1 MSHELDAIVL
11 GGGPAGSA
19 VGRLLSAWG
28 HSVLILDT
36 PATPSRGL
44 AESLPPST
52 QKLLAQI
59 GVLDVVERA
68 GFFRATGNTV
78 WWASGDRRVEP
89 FGSARQAMGYQ
100 VHRPAFDR
108 VLRDSARAAGADVR
122 MNARVRDVRFE
133 NERSV
138 IVEYDDSD
146 DGRRHSSVCRFVLD
160 CSGRA
165 GLIGRRFR
173 RAEPGYRTC
182 ALVGVWRKSKG
193 WDLPDETHTIVETY
207 DDGWMWSVPIS
218 KTTRHVGAMVD
229 RASPTAAGG
238 RALETAYRGETAK
251 ATNLGGLLEG
261 ATLQRVWACDAS
273 LYSAAQY
280 AGPQF
285 LLIGDAGSFIDPLS
299 SFGVKKALASA
310 WLGAIVVHT
319 CLTDPIRQDVAL
331 EFFSNWERDVYARH
345 LRRSRDFARD
355 AHARHPHAFWA
366 SRAAKDVEAREA
378 GESDLARDP
387 DVLAAFERFKQAPSI
402 HLTLA
407 DNVRVESRP
416 VIRDREIVL
425 ENAFIDQAGL
435 KTRPTSAGSAT
446 SAGLATSAESA
457 TSAGSALRFLGN
469 VDLVK
474 LADIACRHSDV
485 PDVFED
491 YCRTC
496 APVPLPSVV
505 GGLSVLV
512 AKGILHERA

>member
-1 MSHELDAIVL
+1 VSDRASFDAIDVIIL

-19 VGRLLSAWG
+19 AGRLLSAWG
-28 HSVLILDT
+28 HSVVILDM
-36 PATPSRGL
+36 PAPPSRGL

-59 GVLDVVERA
+59 GVLDAVERA

-78 WWASGDRRVEP
+78 WWGSGDRRIEN
-89 FGSARQAMGYQ
+89 FGAAREALGYQ
-100 VHRPAFDR
+100 IHRPDFDR
-108 VLRDSARAAGADVR
+108 VLRESARDAGVDLR
-122 MNARVRDVRFE
+122 ESARVRDVRFE
-133 NERSV
+133 SDRSV
-138 IVEYDDSD
+138 TVDYDE
-146 DGRRHSSVCRFVLD
+146 GGERQTAVARFVLD

-165 GLIGRRFR
+165 GLVGRRFR
-173 RAEPGYRTC
+173 RAEAGYRTC
-182 ALVGVWRKSKG
+182 ALVGVWKKDNG

-207 DDGWMWSVPIS
+207 DEGWMWSVPVS
-218 KTTRHVGAMVD
+218 RDTRHVGAMVD
-229 RASPTAAGG
+229 RASSTVAGG
-238 RALETAYRGETAK
+238 RELESVYRAETAK
-251 ATNLGGLLEG
+251 AAHLGPLLDG
-261 ATLQRVWACDAS
+261 ATLERVWTCDAS
-273 LYSAAQY
+273 LYCSEQY

-310 WLGAIVVHT
+310 WLGAIAVHT
-319 CLTDPIRQDVAL
+319 CLTDPGRQDVAL
-331 EFFSNWERDVYARH
+331 EFFANWERDVYAKH
-345 LRRSRDFARD
+345 LGRSREFARE

-366 SRAAKDVEAREA
+366 SRAGAGVEAREA
-378 GESDLARDP
+378 NEPDIARDP
-387 DVLAAFERFKQAPSI
+387 DVLAAFERFRQAPSI

-407 DNVRVESRP
+407 DDVRVEPRP

-425 ENAFIDQAGL
+425 ENAFVTQAGL
-435 KTRPTSAGSAT
+435 KACAT
-446 SAGLATSAESA
+446 ADATQAGLKACATAEESV
-457 TSAGSALRFLGN
+457 RFLGN

-474 LADIACRHSDV
+474 LAGIACRHTDV

>member
-1 MSHELDAIVL
+1 VSDRASFDAIDVIIL

-19 VGRLLSAWG
+19 AGRLLSAWG
-28 HSVLILDT
+28 HSVVILDM
-36 PATPSRGL
+36 PAPPSRGL

-78 WWASGDRRVEP
+78 WWGSGDRRIEN
-89 FGSARQAMGYQ
+89 FGSFGAAREAMGYQ
-100 VHRPAFDR
+100 IHRPDFDR
-108 VLRDSARAAGADVR
+108 VLRESARDAGADLHES
-122 MNARVRDVRFE
+122 ARVRDVRFE
-133 NERSV
+133 SDRSV
-138 IVEYDDSD
+138 AVDYDD
-146 DGRRHSSVCRFVLD
+146 GGHRHTAVARFVLD

-165 GLIGRRFR
+165 GIVGRRFR

-182 ALVGVWRKSKG
+182 ALVGVWKRPGG

-207 DDGWMWSVPIS
+207 DEGWMWSVPVS
-218 KTTRHVGAMVD
+218 ADTRHVGAMVD
-229 RASPTAAGG
+229 RASSTVAGG
-238 RALETAYRGETAK
+238 RALERTYRAELPK
-251 ATNLGGLLEG
+251 ATNVGQLLEG
-261 ATLQRVWACDAS
+261 AALQRVWACDAS
-273 LYSAAQY
+273 LYSSDQY

-285 LLIGDAGSFIDPLS
+285 LLIGDAGCFIDPLS

-310 WLGAIVVHT
+310 WLGAIAVHT
-319 CLTDPIRQDVAL
+319 CLTDSSRQDVAL
-331 EFFSNWERDVYARH
+331 EFFSNWERDVYAKH
-345 LRRSRDFARD
+345 LRRSREFARE
-355 AHARHPHAFWA
+355 AQARHSHAFWA
-366 SRAAKDVEAREA
+366 SRAATTDASGAAEPDVAH
-378 GESDLARDP
+378 DP
-387 DVLAAFERFKQAPSI
+387 DVLAAFERFKQASSI

-407 DNVRVESRP
+407 DDVRFEPRP

-425 ENAFIDQAGL
+425 ENAFVDQAGPRTRPASAEPADRAGL
-435 KTRPTSAGSAT
+435 KTRPTSV
-446 SAGLATSAESA
+446 
-457 TSAGSALRFLGN
+457 LRFMGN

-474 LADIACRHSDV
+474 LAGIACRHTDV